1 MAQAVAAIA
10 QAAGNVYNAAVNFIA
25 TPLVSTLG
33 EGGAVL
39 AARTIVDAGISFA
52 ISTGINAITRG
63 GIPDPEFASS
73 NRKQTIPDRLS
84 GYGRARIGGA
94 FMLWEAE
101 GSFAYNVLALHDG
114 KVDGFETFYLND
126 DIVTVS
132 GGYVQAGTDG
142 RYGRL
147 SDLVQLDTRVGE
159 ATETR
164 YSQITNTTIWPTD
177 ARGDGIASL
186 MMIAKSSSKEAYL
199 RDYPNG
205 LPLPSVVT
213 RMQIC
218 YDARLGERD
227 DPDAWAW
234 TRNPV
239 WQLLDYMTNAKTGMG
254 LDYTQYFEP
263 NIASWITA
271 ADVCDEAVPLAAGG
285 TIPRYTG
292 DGTYLHSS
300 PPADVISTILGC
312 MDGWLAQDTGGVFV
326 IEAGEYNAPSVTI
339 TDAHIVGM
347 DRQFFLEDERAV
359 NELIISYTSAAYDY
373 AEVEALPWRDETDIL
388 DRSGQVR
395 SQRMSLPWVS
405 TNSQA
410 RRLAKI
416 AMARSVSPI
425 RGTITTDLYGLKAYG
440 QRRIRI
446 QAPNDSAVMANIVVD
461 VVSVTLNS
469 DFTVTIPFIGTA
481 VDSYDWD
488 AATEEDSQPT
498 ITRPPPSDIPTP
510 VLLAASYDSATA
522 RIEVIVEGPVDPS
535 LSYQLSWNALDGDPP
550 QQIEFPVAV
559 ASGDDWIIYT
569 TPTIPTNEIIEI
581 KVAFVTS
588 SGAVG
593 DYSNTLDV
601 ATSTLSGSAN
611 ITEASD
617 TLTGSGGVSRNIT
630 GSATIT
636 EASDTLTGAG
646 SIAQSITGSATITEA
661 SDTVTGDGS
670 TAPAVSYISTG
681 SPQAGTSNPTIFY
694 PSSPQAGDL
703 LLITVVSRA
712 SGTDV
717 PTPTGFTAVAA
728 TTGGAGSEGVADSG
742 TVRIETF
749 WKESDGTESGFVTVT
764 AGTAS
769 YIGRMRLY
777 RKTSGTWSVASTTG
791 TDASAGTAWSATGS
805 SWTVADGDMIV
816 CSSGINGNGNASA
829 PTSPTLTMS
838 GLTGS
843 PVSMGNADYGT
854 TSNDFDSSLHTV
866 DALVAGAATA
876 APTFAATYASSSAS
890 SPTGPTVFIRLRA
903 S

>member
-1 MAQAVAAIA
+1 MPQAVAAV
-10 QAAGNVYNAAVNFIA
+10 AAAASTAYTAAVNVVTSVAFA
-25 TPLVSTLG
+25 V
-33 EGGAVL
+33 GAGK
-39 AARTIVDAGISFA
+39 ASFA
-52 ISTGINAITRG
+52 IATAAVDLSLNVALAVGASILTRP

-101 GSFAYNVLALHDG
+101 GANALNVLALHDG

-205 LPLPSVVT
+205 LPLPSAVT

-218 YDARLGERD
+218 YDARLGARSN
-227 DPDAWAW
+227 PASWAW

-239 WQLLDYMTNAKTGMG
+239 WQLLDYMTNEQTGMG
-254 LDYTQYFEP
+254 LDYTQYFAP

-373 AEVEALPWRDETDIL
+373 AEVESLPWRDETDIL

-446 QAPNDSAVMANIVVD
+446 QAPNDSAVMADIVVD

-481 VDSYDWD
+481 VDSYDWN
-488 AATEEDSQPT
+488 AATEEDSQPV
-498 ITRPPPSDIPTP
+498 IVRPDPSEIPTP
-510 VLLAASYDSATA
+510 VLLSATYDSGTA
-522 RIEVIVEGPVDPS
+522 RIEIVVEGPVDAS

-550 QQIEFPVAV
+550 QQIEYPVPV
-559 ASGDDWIIYT
+559 ASGANWVVYT
-569 TPTIPTNEIIEI
+569 TPTIPTGEIIEVA
-581 KVAFVTS
+581 VAFITS

-593 DYSNTLDV
+593 DYSNTLTV
-601 ATSTLSGSAN
+601 STGGISG
-611 ITEASD
+611 T
-617 TLTGSGGVSRNIT
+617 
-630 GSATIT
+630 ATIT
-636 EASDTLTGAG
+636 EASDTLTGAATFG
-646 SIAQSITGSATITEA
+646 GITGDATITEA
-661 SDTVTGDGS
+661 SDTLAGAGTYSQNITGAATITEAGDTVTGSG
-670 TAPAVSYISTG
+670 TLAAAVFALNPSDKAADVTLSGGDRIATN
-681 SPQAGTSNPTIFY
+681 AGTSNAAVRSVT
-694 PSSPQAGDL
+694 SRTAGKHHFEA
-703 LLITVVSRA
+703 TVVVNAGS
-712 SGTDV
+712 
-717 PTPTGFTAVAA
+717 
-728 TTGGAGSEGVADSG
+728 TTGGVGV
-742 TVRIETF
+742 VPL
-749 WKESDGTESGFVTVT
+749 GFVLTGIARFAAPGGFYAQSGYINENGGGGVNADAWNTVGDT
-764 AGTAS
+764 VAFEVDLDTDQFWVQKVGGT
-769 YIGRMRLY
+769 GR
-777 RKTSGTWSVASTTG
+777 KGPFV
-791 TDASAGTAWSATGS
+791 TGS
-805 SWTVADGDMIV
+805 I
-816 CSSGINGNGNASA
+816 
-829 PTSPTLTMS
+829 
-838 GLTGS
+838 
-843 PVSMGNADYGT
+843 
-854 TSNDFDSSLHTV
+854 
-866 DALVAGAATA
+866 
-876 APTFAATYASSSAS
+876 AATYALVGLTVSADS
-890 SPTGPTVFIRLRA
+890 LSINTGQAAFAITPTSGFA
-903 S
+903 AWG